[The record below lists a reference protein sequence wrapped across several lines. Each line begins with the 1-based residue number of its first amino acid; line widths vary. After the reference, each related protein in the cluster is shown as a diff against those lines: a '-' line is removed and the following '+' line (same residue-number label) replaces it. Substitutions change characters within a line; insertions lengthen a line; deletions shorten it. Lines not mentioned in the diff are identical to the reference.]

1 MQSALYSYQDSQA
14 FKIIFKIIL
23 IAFVSLA
30 FCDTAKSETQLT
42 KKDKLKAAYL
52 LNFTRFIEW
61 PNNTPE
67 IPPAPI
73 RICVEDSP
81 EFLLFFNQMS
91 ANRKSGPLQQTVKAY
106 LSNTVDGCEL
116 LYVKESSKD
125 NFEKINASLTENTVI
140 VSDSDKVSFP
150 GTSITF
156 YEQNKNLR
164 FEIDLQQLN
173 AANVSAS
180 SELLKLARIK

>member
-1 MQSALYSYQDSQA
+1 MQSALYSYQYCQA
-14 FKIIFKIIL
+14 FKIIFKVIL
-23 IAFVSLA
+23 IAFASLA

-61 PNNTPE
+61 PNNSPE

-125 NFEKINASLTENTVI
+125 NFEKINASLTQTKFLFRAPP
-140 VSDSDKVSFP
+140 SLSM
-150 GTSITF
+150 
-156 YEQNKNLR
+156 NKIKTCASKSTYNNLTQPMCR
-164 FEIDLQQLN
+164 PVLN
-173 AANVSAS
+173 C
-180 SELLKLARIK
+180 

>member
-1 MQSALYSYQDSQA
+1 MGPIVFLGLCCRPYKKA
-14 FKIIFKIIL
+14 FKLYL
-23 IAFVSLA
+23 ISLA
-30 FCDTAKSETQLT
+30 GLLLCSAAQAEASLT

-67 IPPAPI
+67 TPPAPI

-91 ANRKSGPLQQTVKAY
+91 ENRNSGPLQQTVKAY
-106 LSNTVDGCEL
+106 LSNTVGGCEL
-116 LYVKESSKD
+116 LYVKESSKN
-125 NFEKINASLTENTVI
+125 NFEKMKASLTENTVI

-150 GTSITF
+150 GTAITF